1 MVSGSWDVP
10 NHISY
15 YYNVVLVV
23 SQMVAVEIVQGTVS
37 QCLRRLGIIGI
48 DMGRNENSAL
58 SPEKEHIEE
67 LLSIL
72 YLGAEA

>member
-1 MVSGSWDVP
+1 
-10 NHISY
+10 
-15 YYNVVLVV
+15 
-23 SQMVAVEIVQGTVS
+23 MVAVEIVQGTVS

-58 SPEKEHIEE
+58 SPEKEHVEE